1 MGPIS
6 NGGTRVQGTGVWG
19 TWVIGAQGVWVQ
31 GVWATLA
38 MGHMG
43 NGVQEYG

>member
-6 NGGTRVQGTGVWG
+6 NGGTGVWG
-19 TWVIGAQGVWVQ
+19 TWVIGAQGYGVQ

-43 NGVQEYG
+43 NGVQGYG